1 MIVRKEADGTTILI
15 AQTDHSRLVGQFAA
29 HWGNDQFA
37 TPRPY
42 ESVARAA
49 AFHDFGWLRYE
60 TAPAFDPATGETPP
74 FFRAPGG
81 PRQLEA
87 YRWCQNELLVDD
99 PYAGMLVGMHRTGL
113 WRGRYGAITHP
124 PHPIPP
130 SLPPAVEEFIDR
142 AETVNALECSMS
154 GATQVWTNYQLL
166 QVWDQ
171 LGLYFTCQDPFPQY
185 IEPVPTEYRDKNFVG
200 VRMTMTPVSA
210 KQVAFAPYPFDIRP
224 LSIQFPRR
232 RLPAQRFADQATFR
246 RAYFQAPLE
255 LATFELI

>member
-1 MIVRKEADGTTILI
+1 MIVRKEADGQTILI
-15 AQTDHSRLVGQFAA
+15 AQTDHSRLVGQLAA
-29 HWGNDQFA
+29 HWGNADFA

-60 TAPAFDPATGETPP
+60 TAPYFDPATGETPP
-74 FFRAPGG
+74 FFRVPFSE
-81 PRQLEA
+81 RQLEA
-87 YRWCQNELLVDD
+87 YRWCRDELLVDD

-142 AETVNALECSMS
+142 AETVQALECSMS
-154 GATQVWTNYQLL
+154 GATEVWTNYQLL

-171 LGLYFTCQDPFPQY
+171 LGLYFTCQDPVPAIYRAGADRVRRQELCRASHDDDAG
-185 IEPVPTEYRDKNFVG
+185 IGEPSRLRALP
-200 VRMTMTPVSA
+200 VRRQAT
-210 KQVAFAPYPFDIRP
+210 VAFNSRGGA
-224 LSIQFPRR
+224 
-232 RLPAQRFADQATFR
+232 
-246 RAYFQAPLE
+246 
-255 LATFELI
+255 